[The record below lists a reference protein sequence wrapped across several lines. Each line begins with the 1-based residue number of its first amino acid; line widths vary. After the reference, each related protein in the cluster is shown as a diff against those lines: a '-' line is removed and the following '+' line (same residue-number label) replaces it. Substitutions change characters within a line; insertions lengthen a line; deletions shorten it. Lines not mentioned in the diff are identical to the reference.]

1 MPKNYAAELCIRVGR
16 RFIWFG
22 AILFGLVLCVVF
34 SAHLDLRTAECGVRP
49 SPRTLSTT
57 SRLVDDG
64 GLLRSSQNPTI
75 RGGRDNGLIRVS

>member
-34 SAHLDLRTAECGVRP
+34 SAHLDLRSADCGVRP
-49 SPRTLSTT
+49 QGLWMMADYCGHLKTLQLEAVGTMA
-57 SRLVDDG
+57 
-64 GLLRSSQNPTI
+64 LLGFPKE
-75 RGGRDNGLIRVS
+75 D